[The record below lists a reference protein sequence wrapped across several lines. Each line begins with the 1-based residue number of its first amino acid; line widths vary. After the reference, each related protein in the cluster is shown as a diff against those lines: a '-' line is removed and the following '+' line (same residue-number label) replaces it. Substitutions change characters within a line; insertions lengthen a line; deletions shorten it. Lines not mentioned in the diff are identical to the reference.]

1 MRRLCSQRWI
11 KPGFAHCRGPVLR
24 AKVPPPCI
32 QIMLCPPH
40 GDSWRPA
47 PVTLASNTMADLPIN
62 DLNVES
68 NETLIT
74 PDQLKREIPLSDAA
88 LQTVTK
94 GREVIRDILD
104 GTDHRLFVVIG
115 PCSIHDLKAAHEY
128 AERLKVLAAE
138 VSDTLYL
145 VMRVYF
151 EKPRTTVGWKGLI
164 NDPYLDDSF
173 KIQDGLH
180 IGRKL
185 LLDLAEMG
193 LPTATEALDPISPQY
208 LQDLISWS
216 AIGARTTESQTHRE
230 MASGLSSAVGFK
242 NGTDGGLTVAI
253 NALQSVSSPHRFL
266 GINQEGG
273 VSIVT
278 TKGNAYGHV
287 VLRGGN
293 GKPNYDSVSVALC
306 EQALT
311 KAKITPNIMVDCS
324 HANSNKDP
332 ALQPLVME
340 NVANQILEGNQSIIG
355 LMVESHLNWGCQAI
369 PKNLEDLQ
377 YGVSI
382 TDACID
388 WASTENTLRSM
399 HAKLKDVLPKRAR
412 G

>member
-1 MRRLCSQRWI
+1 
-11 KPGFAHCRGPVLR
+11 
-24 AKVPPPCI
+24 
-32 QIMLCPPH
+32 
-40 GDSWRPA
+40 
-47 PVTLASNTMADLPIN
+47 MADLPID
-62 DLNVES
+62 DLNIAS
-68 NETLIT
+68 NEALIT
-74 PDQLKREIPLSDAA
+74 PEQLKQELPLTETARH
-88 LQTVTK
+88 TVSHA
-94 GREVIRDILD
+94 RQVVRDILD
-104 GTDHRLFVVIG
+104 GKDHRLFVVVG
-115 PCSIHDLKAAHEY
+115 PCSIHDVEAAHEY
-128 AERLKVLAAE
+128 ARRLKLLAAE

-145 VMRVYF
+145 IMRVYF

-185 LLDLAEMG
+185 LCDLAEMG

-242 NGTDGGLTVAI
+242 NGTDGSLTVAI

-266 GINQEGG
+266 GLNQQGQ

-278 TKGNAYGHV
+278 TKGNSYGHV

-306 EQALT
+306 EQELS
-311 KAKITPNIMVDCS
+311 KAGIRPNIMVDCS

-340 NVANQILEGNQSIIG
+340 NVANQILEGNNSIIG
-355 LMVESHLNWGCQAI
+355 LMVESNLGWGNQSI
-369 PKNLEDLQ
+369 PKNLCDLK

-388 WASTENTLRSM
+388 WDSTEKTLHSM
-399 HAKLKDVLPKRAR
+399 RAKLKDVLPKRQR

>member
-1 MRRLCSQRWI
+1 MVRPS
-11 KPGFAHCRGPVLR
+11 
-24 AKVPPPCI
+24 PPPRT
-32 QIMLCPPH
+32 QLCPPQ
-40 GDSWRPA
+40 GDQAAGYVKTSI
-47 PVTLASNTMADLPIN
+47 LMADLPIN
-62 DLNVES
+62 DLNVAS
-68 NETLIT
+68 NEALIT
-74 PDQLKREIPLSDAA
+74 PEQLKREMPLSETA
-88 LQTVTK
+88 LQTVSH
-94 GREVIRDILD
+94 GRQVVRDILD
-104 GTDHRLFVVIG
+104 GKDHRLFLVIG

-128 AERLKVLAAE
+128 AERLKVLAE
-138 VSDTLYL
+138 KVSDTLFL

-173 KIQDGLH
+173 KIQDGLN
-180 IGRKL
+180 IGRRL

-242 NGTDGGLTVAI
+242 NGTDGGLAVAI
-253 NALQSVSSPHRFL
+253 NALQSVSNPHRFL
-266 GINQEGG
+266 GINQQGA

-278 TKGNAYGHV
+278 TKGNPYAHV

-293 GKPNYDSVSVALC
+293 GKPNYDSVSVAVC
-306 EQALT
+306 EQELT
-311 KAKITPNIMVDCS
+311 KGRIKPNIMVDCS

-340 NVANQILEGNQSIIG
+340 NVANQIVEGNSSIIG
-355 LMVESHLNWGCQAI
+355 LMVESHLGWGSQSI
-369 PKNLEDLQ
+369 PKDLCQ
-377 YGVSI
+377 LKYGVSI

-388 WASTENTLRSM
+388 WDTTEKAVLAMRD
-399 HAKLKDVLPKRAR
+399 KLKDVLPKRQR
-412 G
+412 

>member
-1 MRRLCSQRWI
+1 MRSIKLCS
-11 KPGFAHCRGPVLR
+11 AARG
-24 AKVPPPCI
+24 
-32 QIMLCPPH
+32 
-40 GDSWRPA
+40 S
-47 PVTLASNTMADLPIN
+47 LAAGTRDLTSNTMADLPID
-62 DLNVES
+62 DLNVAS

-74 PDQLKREIPLSDAA
+74 PEQLKREIPLSETA
-88 LQTVTK
+88 LRTVTK
-94 GREVIRDILD
+94 GREVIRNILD

-173 KIQDGLH
+173 KIEDGLH